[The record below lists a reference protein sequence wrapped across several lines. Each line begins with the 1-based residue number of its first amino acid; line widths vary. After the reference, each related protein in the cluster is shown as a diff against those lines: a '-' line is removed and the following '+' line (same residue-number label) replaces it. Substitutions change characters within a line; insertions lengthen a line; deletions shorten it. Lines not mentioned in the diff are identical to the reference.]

1 VESRRLTGF
10 EAAVKPG
17 EMFDRARLLG
27 WWYVSIG
34 LGFGL
39 LAIRNYIYG
48 ARPGSIVLRAVIAAG
63 FVILGI
69 TTLQT
74 APPRD

>member
-1 VESRRLTGF
+1 
-10 EAAVKPG
+10 
-17 EMFDRARLLG
+17 MFDRARLLG

-48 ARPGSIVLRAVIAAG
+48 ARPGSIVLRAGIAAG
-63 FVILGI
+63 FVILGV

>member
-1 VESRRLTGF
+1 
-10 EAAVKPG
+10 
-17 EMFDRARLLG
+17 MFDRTRLFG

-39 LAIRNYIYG
+39 LALRNYIYG
-48 ARPGSIVLRAVIAAG
+48 ARLFSILLRAVIAAG

-69 TTLQT
+69 TTLRT
-74 APPRD
+74 PPPRDR